1 MFRALLRRGDVQSSV
16 PDENL
21 AAVKISLSLSL
32 PPHPF
37 SLDAEPCSADAR
49 ITTPRV
55 DRWRMAP

>member
-1 MFRALLRRGDVQSSV
+1 V

-21 AAVKISLSLSL
+21 AAVKNLSFSLSLSL
-32 PPHPF
+32 PPHPI